1 MKCIKTQQLRTYI
14 LKTCYAKISQLSLY
28 KNLFSLRFETGS
40 YFLKLIYEKIL
51 YTWAKKISQHSESS
65 LETKVPHHS
74 NCNVRYAGF
83 IRGIS

>member
-1 MKCIKTQQLRTYI
+1 MLKLASYLYI
-14 LKTCYAKISQLSLY
+14 RICLASDLKQVLI
-28 KNLFSLRFETGS
+28 
-40 YFLKLIYEKIL
+40 FLKLIYEKIL

-65 LETKVPHHS
+65 LETKVSHHS